1 VSTPPAERVRDPR
14 AEAFVLPARPELT
27 GGRRVGVLMSHGF
40 TGSPASMR
48 PWGEALA
55 ARGYGVHAP
64 RLPGHGTTWQDMAR
78 TGWDDWRGELDRA
91 LDVLL
96 AEHDVVAV
104 AGLSMGGALALRLAA
119 DRPGDVA
126 SLVLVNPAV
135 TSRDRRL
142 VAVPLLRRVLASM
155 PGIGNDIRA
164 RVEDGAEVDEVGYD
178 RVPLAALHQMMTGWR
193 ALRGDLGR
201 VAAPLLMFRSV
212 TDHVVDPSSGAVIT
226 SGVGSAQVTERLLE
240 RSWHVATLD
249 HDLPVLVEESAAFLA
264 ATCGVPPAVG

>member
-1 VSTPPAERVRDPR
+1 MRDPR
-14 AEAFVLPARPELT
+14 AAAFVLPARPELT

-48 PWGEALA
+48 PWAEALA
-55 ARGYGVHAP
+55 AQGYGVRAP

-78 TGWDDWRGELDRA
+78 TGWADWRGELERA

-119 DRPGDVA
+119 DRPDDVA
-126 SLVLVNPAV
+126 ALALVNPAV

-142 VAVPLLRRVLASM
+142 VAVPLLRRVIASM

-164 RVEDGAEVDEVGYD
+164 RSEDGAEVDELGYD
-178 RVPLAALHQMMTGWR
+178 RVPLAALHEMIAGWR
-193 ALRGDLGR
+193 SLRGDLGR
-201 VAAPLLMFRSV
+201 VVAPLLMFRSV
-212 TDHVVDPSSGAVIT
+212 TDHVVDPSSGAAIT
-226 SGVGSAQVTERLLE
+226 AGVGSAQVTERLLE
-240 RSWHVATLD
+240 HSWHVATLD
-249 HDLPVLVEESAAFLA
+249 HDLPVIVEESAAFLA
-264 ATCGVPPAVG
+264 AACGVDPTDG